1 MIEFKFNFVAENG
14 MHARPAG
21 ELVRKVSDLKSKV
34 EISVDGKDKFVA
46 ADGIFSVMGL
56 GIKKD
61 DVLIFRVYGVRN
73 YLMHK
78 S

>member
-46 ADGIFSVMGL
+46 ALDSLFNQL
-56 GIKKD
+56 
-61 DVLIFRVYGVRN
+61 L
-73 YLMHK
+73 L
-78 S
+78 